1 MVGHGKSDALN
12 PVFQRLRKSFHET
25 LVGTVLTRDGKGV
38 VSIADKDNRTSVAIS
53 KKLLARIGGSREADK
68 VAGQTAG
75 DSFESACASFL
86 EAAFGRLGDLRPGR
100 WRVFK
105 VAGRRKN
112 AIADYE
118 QYEHL
123 ADLESAISANHE
135 LATALGN
142 DYAIAPDIVV
152 TREPE
157 PDESINS
164 SECIV
169 DDGVCTRAPLRAA
182 VNSLPLIHASV
193 SCKWTLRSDRAQNA
207 RSEALN
213 LIRNRKGRCPH
224 IAVVT
229 AEPTPSRLS
238 SLALGTGDLDCVYH
252 FALDELIA
260 SVEEV
265 CEDDTAR
272 LLRMMIEGKRLKDIA
287 DLPLDLAI

>member
-1 MVGHGKSDALN
+1 MTPKFAE
-12 PVFQRLRKSFHET
+12 LRSAFHKG
-25 LVGTVLTRDGKGV
+25 LLGTVLTKDASGIP
-38 VSIADKDNRTSVAIS
+38 SIADKANRSSVAIS
-53 KKLLARIGGSREADK
+53 QRLLDRLGNSRQAVK

-75 DSFESACASFL
+75 DSFESACAEFL
-86 EAAFGRLGDLRPGR
+86 EASFGLLPHLRPGH
-100 WRVFK
+100 WKVFK

-123 ADLESAISANHE
+123 ADLENAIAANRE

-142 DYAIAPDIVV
+142 DYAIAPDIVI
-152 TREPE
+152 TRDAE
-157 PDESINS
+157 PDEIINS
-164 SECIV
+164 PEWIV
-169 DDGVCTRAPLRAA
+169 GPDVATRTPLRASN
-182 VNSLPLIHASV
+182 NSLPLIHASV

-252 FALDELIA
+252 FALDELVA
-260 SVEEV
+260 SVEEI
-265 CEDDTAR
+265 CEDDTKH
-272 LLRMMIEGKRLKDIA
+272 LLDMMIDGKRLKDIA